1 MVHFVIFSDGRLDGV
16 QRYIDRYNLT
26 SNTIEFII
34 GEDLTTRELG
44 GWAFA
49 HHLLHPTD
57 TLVVVPGALDM
68 WTWDEDMGIYLPLYS
83 SAAAAIAAY
92 SHTFDDIVANLLAH
106 PVPCRVIV
114 ADLVGFDSITWSDSP
129 GDAAIQD
136 WLDLVVTGVRG
147 ETDRI
152 NGWVGSPCVPLGSQV
167 HVTSRT
173 VDGLLQ
179 VHDYRSFPDGY
190 LPGRRQLKRWA
201 RVFSNL
207 LAEFVDSLYH
217 N

>member
-1 MVHFVIFSDGRLDGV
+1 M
-16 QRYIDRYNLT
+16 
-26 SNTIEFII
+26 
-34 GEDLTTRELG
+34 
-44 GWAFA
+44 
-49 HHLLHPTD
+49 
-57 TLVVVPGALDM
+57 VVPGALDM
-68 WTWDEDMGIYLPLYS
+68 WTWDEDMGIYLPLYL
-83 SAAAAIAAY
+83 SAEAAIAAY

-167 HVTSRT
+167 HVTRRT

-190 LPGRRQLKRWA
+190 LPGRLQLKRWA

-207 LAEFVDSLYH
+207 LAEFVDGLYH